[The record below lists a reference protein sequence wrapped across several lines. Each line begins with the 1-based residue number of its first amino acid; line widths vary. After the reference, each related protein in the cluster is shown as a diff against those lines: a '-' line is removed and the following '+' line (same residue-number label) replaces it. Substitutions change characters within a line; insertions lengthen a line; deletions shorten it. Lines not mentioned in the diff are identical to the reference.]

1 MGHVLTQ
8 FRNSVL
14 MNRLRSLERL
24 PWHWLLPLLF
34 LLIGLVYLYAAP
46 NFEASDSAQHIG
58 VIKWI
63 AERGELPLQSA
74 DHAQLFGQEA
84 SQPSLYYLL
93 MAAVWRAFD
102 TADFDERYLPSPF
115 TAIGVPARWG
125 NRNLLIYQQVYPPDL
140 RGSSLALYAIRF
152 LSLCMGAATVAAV
165 YQAARTA
172 LPGQKGVALLAAS
185 LTAFNPQFLFIS
197 ASASNDAL
205 INLLAALLCWQ
216 MLLMLRE
223 GFCTRRSLLL
233 ALLIA
238 LAALTKLS
246 GLTVAAVVGL
256 AALWTLAQRRDIRGF
271 ALLAGATLALTL
283 LIAGPWYLRN
293 LSLYGELFGTSTMLD
308 HFGRR
313 EISPWRL
320 MTEEFQG
327 LRVSYW
333 AVFGAFNILAH
344 EAFYHIMDLLS
355 LVGAAGV
362 VVFLAK
368 TIRGD
373 SPQRHREHSEG
384 EPRLAPTEFDVN
396 TIGHLAG
403 FKNERRRERRGS
415 LLTAVGFLALMLGLG
430 AAMLFWWSLQT
441 WASTGRLLFPFITSI
456 SLLLA
461 LGLRAWRIPPL
472 LVAAPLLVF
481 SLAAPFLYIIPNYD
495 HPPPVAALPESA
507 TVADAQWG
515 DLRLTGYELPPP
527 QAWRAGDRIPVTFY
541 WRAEAQSPLA
551 YALALSLL
559 GADGEALHSFETW
572 PGWGTFP
579 HPWMQH
585 HINYRDDYI
594 MEIPVGAAST
604 PNLQLEIRWYVF
616 PDGPAL
622 DALLESGERVEALRL
637 SLGSVAG

>member
-14 MNRLRSLERL
+14 MNRLRALERL
-24 PWHWLLPLLF
+24 PGHWLLPLLF

-84 SQPSLYYLL
+84 SQPPLYYLL
-93 MAAVWRAFD
+93 MAAVWNAFD

-197 ASASNDAL
+197 ASVSNDAL

-223 GFCTRRSLLL
+223 GFDTRRSLLL

-355 LVGAAGV
+355 LVGAAGL
-362 VVFLAK
+362 VVFLARNRQAK
-368 TIRGD
+368 
-373 SPQRHREHSEG
+373 P
-384 EPRLAPTEFDVN
+384 
-396 TIGHLAG
+396 
-403 FKNERRRERRGS
+403 
-415 LLTAVGFLALMLGLG
+415 LLTSLGFLALLLLLG

-527 QAWRAGDRIPVTFY
+527 REWRAGDRIPVTFY

-559 GADGEALHSFETW
+559 GSDGEALHSFETW

-585 HINYRDDYI
+585 HINYRDDYV
-594 MEIPVGAAST
+594 MEIPASAASA
-604 PNLQLEIRWYVF
+604 PDLQLEIRWYVF
-616 PDGPAL
+616 PDGPELA
-622 DALLESGERVEALRL
+622 AELETGERLEALRL
-637 SLGSVAG
+637 PLGSLGGA

>member
-84 SQPSLYYLL
+84 SQPPLYYLL

-256 AALWTLAQRRDIRGF
+256 AALWTLARRRDFRGF

-362 VVFLAK
+362 VVFLARNHQAK
-368 TIRGD
+368 
-373 SPQRHREHSEG
+373 P
-384 EPRLAPTEFDVN
+384 
-396 TIGHLAG
+396 
-403 FKNERRRERRGS
+403 
-415 LLTAVGFLALMLGLG
+415 LLTSLGFLALLLLLG

-527 QAWRAGDRIPVTFY
+527 QAWRAGDRIPLTFY

-579 HPWMQH
+579 HPWMTLH
-585 HINYRDDYI
+585 TVYSDDYI

-604 PNLQLEIRWYVF
+604 PELQLEIRWYVF

-622 DALLESGERVEALRL
+622 DALLESGERLEALRL

>member
-1 MGHVLTQ
+1 MTQ

-24 PWHWLLPLLF
+24 SWHWLLPLLF

-63 AERGELPLQSA
+63 AERGEP

-216 MLLMLRE
+216 MLLMLRD

-362 VVFLAK
+362 VVFLARNRQAK
-368 TIRGD
+368 
-373 SPQRHREHSEG
+373 P
-384 EPRLAPTEFDVN
+384 
-396 TIGHLAG
+396 
-403 FKNERRRERRGS
+403 
-415 LLTAVGFLALMLGLG
+415 LLTSLGFLALLLLLG

-527 QAWRAGDRIPVTFY
+527 QAWRPGDRIPLTFY
-541 WRAEAQSPLA
+541 WRADAQSPLA

-579 HPWMQH
+579 HPWMTLH
-585 HINYRDDYI
+585 TVYSDDYI
-594 MEIPVGAAST
+594 MEIPVGVAST
-604 PNLQLEIRWYVF
+604 PELQLEIRWYVF

-622 DALLESGERVEALRL
+622 DALLESGERLEALRL

>member
-1 MGHVLTQ
+1 MSRVLTRTQ
-8 FRNSVL
+8 NLLL
-14 MNRLRSLERL
+14 MNRLRSPERL

-63 AERGELPLQSA
+63 AERAELPVQSA

-84 SQPSLYYLL
+84 SQPPLYYLL
-93 MAAVWRAFD
+93 MAQVWRAFD
-102 TADFDERYLPSPF
+102 TADFDERYRPSPF
-115 TAIGVPARWG
+115 TVIGVPARRG
-125 NRNLLIYQQVYPPDL
+125 NRNLLIYKQVYPPDL
-140 RGSSLALYAIRF
+140 SGSSLALYAIRF

-165 YQAARTA
+165 YQAARTV
-172 LPGQKGVALLAAS
+172 LPGQTGVALLAAS

-197 ASASNDAL
+197 ASVSNDAL
-205 INLLAALLCWQ
+205 INLLAALLGWR
-216 MLLMLRE
+216 MLLLLRD
-223 GFCTRRSLLL
+223 GFDTRRSLLL

-246 GLTVAAVVGL
+246 GLTVAAAVGL
-256 AALWTLAQRRDIRGF
+256 AAFWTLARRRDFRGF

-283 LIAGPWYLRN
+283 LIAGSWYLRN

-320 MTEEFQG
+320 ATEEFQG

-355 LVGAAGV
+355 LIGAAGLLV
-362 VVFLAK
+362 SLG
-368 TIRGD
+368 R
-373 SPQRHREHSEG
+373 
-384 EPRLAPTEFDVN
+384 N
-396 TIGHLAG
+396 
-403 FKNERRRERRGS
+403 RRS
-415 LLTAVGFLALMLGLG
+415 KPLLTSLAFLALLLIFG
-430 AAMLFWWSLQT
+430 AALLFWWSLQT
-441 WASTGRLLFPFITSI
+441 WASTGRLLFPYITSI

-461 LGLRAWRIPPL
+461 LGLSAWRIPPL
-472 LVAAPLLVF
+472 LIAAPLFTF
-481 SLAAPFLYIIPNYD
+481 SLAAPFLYIMPNYD
-495 HPPPVAALPESA
+495 HPQPVEALPASA
-507 TVADAQWG
+507 TAADAQWG
-515 DLRLTGYELPPP
+515 DLRLTGYEIPPP
-527 QAWRAGDRIPVTFY
+527 TDLWRAGAEIPVTFY

-551 YALALSLL
+551 YALVLSLL
-559 GADGEALHSFETW
+559 NAEGELIHSVETW

-579 HPWMQH
+579 HPWMTH
-585 HINYRDDYI
+585 HTDYRDDYI
-594 MEIPVGAAST
+594 MQIPVRAAAT
-604 PNLQLEIRWYVF
+604 PDLQLEIRWYVF

-622 DALLESGERVEALRL
+622 DAVLETGERLEALRL
-637 SLGSVAG
+637 PLGRVAE

>member
-8 FRNSVL
+8 FLNSVL

-362 VVFLAK
+362 VVFLARNHQAK
-368 TIRGD
+368 
-373 SPQRHREHSEG
+373 P
-384 EPRLAPTEFDVN
+384 
-396 TIGHLAG
+396 
-403 FKNERRRERRGS
+403 
-415 LLTAVGFLALMLGLG
+415 LLTSLGFLALLLLLG

-527 QAWRAGDRIPVTFY
+527 QAWRPGDRIPLTFY

-579 HPWMQH
+579 HPWMTLH
-585 HINYRDDYI
+585 TVYSDDYI

-604 PNLQLEIRWYVF
+604 PELQLEIRWYVF
-616 PDGPAL
+616 PDGPELAAEL
-622 DALLESGERVEALRL
+622 VTGERLEALRL
-637 SLGSVAG
+637 PLGSLGGG

>member
-1 MGHVLTQ
+1 
-8 FRNSVL
+8 

-24 PWHWLLPLLF
+24 PWAWLLPLLF

-84 SQPSLYYLL
+84 SQPPLYYLL
-93 MAAVWRAFD
+93 MAAVWSAFD

-115 TAIGVPARWG
+115 TAIGAPARWG

-140 RGSSLALYAIRF
+140 RGSSLALYVIRF

-197 ASASNDAL
+197 ASVSNDAL

-216 MLLMLRE
+216 MLLLLRD

-256 AALWTLAQRRDIRGF
+256 AALWTLAQRRDIRAF

-333 AVFGAFNILAH
+333 AVFGAFNILAR

-355 LVGAAGV
+355 LIGAGGL
-362 VVFLAK
+362 VVFLARNRQAK
-368 TIRGD
+368 
-373 SPQRHREHSEG
+373 P
-384 EPRLAPTEFDVN
+384 
-396 TIGHLAG
+396 
-403 FKNERRRERRGS
+403 
-415 LLTAVGFLALMLGLG
+415 LLTSLGFLALLLLLG

-472 LVAAPLLVF
+472 LIALPLLVF

-495 HPPPVAALPESA
+495 HPSPVAALPESA

-527 QAWRAGDRIPVTFY
+527 QAWRPGDRIPVTLY

-551 YALALSLL
+551 YALTLSLL

-579 HPWMQH
+579 HPWMTLH
-585 HINYRDDYI
+585 TVYSDDYI
-594 MEIPVGAAST
+594 MEIPASAASA
-604 PNLQLEIRWYVF
+604 PELQLEIRWYVF

-622 DALLESGERVEALRL
+622 DALLESGERLEALRL
-637 SLGSVAG
+637 SLGSVAA